1 MHNVLICRLLKQI
14 VRGIFA
20 RFVAKK
26 RYWGRSFMDSKFLGI
41 NSLISGWITAYLLAL
56 LCLYFIRRTSFFD
69 SLVHRLKQASSSNFI
84 KRNSDLLAAFS
95 VVLSLGLSLSVL
107 MSFQP
112 DQDSLISAFIIKVA
126 GESVWTRYS
135 FLFDDLLISV
145 GVLLIILLIPT
156 INKFFSKIY
165 QKIDYY
171 RETRFRVI
179 KYQNLEIFTPNRM
192 VGLLVMIAKYFRF
205 SIISMIGLFFM
216 TLVFSLYPQ
225 TEGFARTVLYNMNE
239 VLLTFWKNL
248 INFIPDLFALV
259 VIAFFTRFALRLL
272 RFFYEGMQQG
282 KIRFSSIHP
291 EVVEP
296 TYQILRFLVIAFAL
310 VAAFP
315 FIPGSSSPMFRGL
328 SIFVGFLIS
337 LGSTSLI
344 TNIISGIVLTYSRG
358 LKIGDRVKIGET
370 IGDVVDRT
378 LLITRVRTIKNVV
391 ITIPNV
397 VVMQNE
403 IINFSSEARDAGLI
417 LHTSVTIGYDEPWR
431 NVQKLLVT
439 AALETVDIMEYPEPY
454 VLKTSL
460 DNHYITYEL
469 NAYTDRPL
477 LMEDIYSELHQNIL
491 DKFNQA
497 EVEILSP
504 TYFAFRDGQSTTIN
518 QVEITGNGSKPSKEN
533 HTTSYRSYR
542 EKTQPLGSR

>member
-1 MHNVLICRLLKQI
+1 
-14 VRGIFA
+14 
-20 RFVAKK
+20 
-26 RYWGRSFMDSKFLGI
+26 MDTKFLGI
-41 NSLISGWITAYLLAL
+41 NTLISGWITAYLLAL
-56 LCLYFIRRTSFFD
+56 LCLYFIRRTTFFE
-69 SLVHRLKQASSSNFI
+69 SLVNRLKGGSSSKFI
-84 KRNSDLLAAFS
+84 KRNSDLLVAFS
-95 VVLSLGLSLSVL
+95 LVISLGLSLSIL

-112 DQDSLISAFIIKVA
+112 DKDSIISTFIINIF
-126 GESVWTRYS
+126 GESVWTQYNYV
-135 FLFDDLLISV
+135 FDDLLISL

-156 INKFFSKIY
+156 INLLFSKIY

-179 KYQNLEIFTPNRM
+179 KYQNLEIFTPNRLVSILVMVTKYFRVSILSM
-192 VGLLVMIAKYFRF
+192 VGLL
-205 SIISMIGLFFM
+205 FM

-225 TEGFARTVLYNMNE
+225 TEGFAHTVLHNMNE
-239 VLLTFWKNL
+239 VLKSFWENF
-248 INFIPDLFALV
+248 INFIPDLFALL
-259 VIAFFTRFALRLL
+259 VIALFTRFALRML
-272 RFFYEGMQQG
+272 RFFYDGLQEG

-296 TYQILRFLVIAFAL
+296 TYQIIRFLVVAFAL

-315 FIPGSSSPMFRGL
+315 YIPGSSSPMFRGL

-337 LGSTSLI
+337 LGSTSLV

-358 LKIGDRVKIGET
+358 LRIGDRVKIGET

-403 IINFSSEARDAGLI
+403 IINYSSEARNAGLI
-417 LHTSVTIGYDEPWR
+417 LHTCVTIGYDEPWR
-431 NVQKLLVT
+431 NVQELLVK
-439 AALETVDIMEYPEPY
+439 AALETLDIMEYPEPF
-454 VLKTSL
+454 VLETSL

-469 NAYTDRPL
+469 NAFTDNPL
-477 LMEDIYSELHQNIL
+477 RMEEIYSDLHKNIL

-504 TYFAFRDGQSTTIN
+504 TYFAFRDGQGSTIT
-518 QVEITGNGSKPSKEN
+518 QVEVTGNGTKPSKEK
-533 HTTSYRSYR
+533 HTNPYYNYR

>member
-1 MHNVLICRLLKQI
+1 
-14 VRGIFA
+14 
-20 RFVAKK
+20 
-26 RYWGRSFMDSKFLGI
+26 MDTKFLGI
-41 NSLISGWITAYLLAL
+41 NTLISGWITAYLLAL
-56 LCLYFIRRTSFFD
+56 LCLFFIRRTSFFD
-69 SLVHRLKQASSSNFI
+69 SLVNRLNSGSSNRFV
-84 KRNSDLLAAFS
+84 KRNSDLLVAFTL
-95 VVLSLGLSLSVL
+95 VISLGLSLSIL

-112 DQDSLISAFIIKVA
+112 DQDSKISAMIITIA
-126 GESVWTRYS
+126 GETFWTKYNY
-135 FLFDDLLISV
+135 LIDDILITL
-145 GVLLIILLIPT
+145 GVLLVILLIPT
-156 INKFFSKIY
+156 INIIFSKIY

-192 VGLLVMIAKYFRF
+192 VGLLVMVTKYFRF
-205 SIISMIGLFFM
+205 SILSLVGILFM
-216 TLVFSLYPQ
+216 TMVFSIYPQ
-225 TEGFARTVLYNMNE
+225 TEGFAHSVLLSMNE
-239 VLLTFWKNL
+239 VLSTFWKNF
-248 INFIPDLFALV
+248 INFIPDLFAIL
-259 VIAFFTRFALRLL
+259 VIALFTRFVLRLL
-272 RFFYEGMQQG
+272 RFFYEGLQQG

-296 TYQILRFLVIAFAL
+296 TYQILRFLVVAFAL

-315 FIPGSSSPMFRGL
+315 YIPGSSSPMFRGL

-370 IGDVVDRT
+370 IGDVIDRT
-378 LLITRVRTIKNVV
+378 LLVTRVRTIKNVV

-403 IINFSSEARDAGLI
+403 IINYSSEARDAGLI

-431 NVQKLLVT
+431 NVEKLLVT
-439 AALETVDIMEYPEPY
+439 AALETIDVMEYPGPY

-469 NAYTDRPL
+469 NAFTDNPIR
-477 LMEDIYSELHQNIL
+477 MDDIYSELHQNIL

-504 TYFAFRDGQSTTIN
+504 TYFAFRDGQSSTIS
-518 QVEITGNGSKPSKEN
+518 QVEISGNGSKPGSTKYSS
-533 HTTSYRSYR
+533 SYNSYR
-542 EKTQPLGSR
+542 EETQPLGSR

>member
-1 MHNVLICRLLKQI
+1 
-14 VRGIFA
+14 
-20 RFVAKK
+20 
-26 RYWGRSFMDSKFLGI
+26 MDSRFLGI
-41 NSLISGWITAYLLAL
+41 NTLISGWIAAHLLAIL
-56 LCLYFIRRTSFFD
+56 SVYFLGRTDFFN
-69 SLVHRLKQASSSNFI
+69 SLVNLLERTTPNEFV
-84 KRNSDLLAAFS
+84 KRYSRWLVAFGLVIS
-95 VVLSLGLSLSVL
+95 IGLSLSIL
-107 MSFQP
+107 MSFEP
-112 DQDSLISAFIIKVA
+112 DQDGLVGDIANKFA
-126 GESVWTRYS
+126 PESVWRGYTY
-135 FLFDDLLISV
+135 FFDDLLIIF
-145 GVLLIILLIPT
+145 GVLFIIAFIPT
-156 INKFFSKIY
+156 INLIFTKVFLKIE
-165 QKIDYY
+165 YY
-171 RETRFRVI
+171 RDTRFRVL

-192 VGLLVMIAKYFRF
+192 VGVLFAIAKYFRF
-205 SIISMIGLFFM
+205 AIILLVGFLFL

-225 TEGFARTVLYNMNE
+225 TEGFALTLLYKMNE
-239 VLLTFWKNL
+239 TLIAFWKKIL
-248 INFIPDLFALV
+248 AFIPNMVALS
-259 VIAFFTRFALRLL
+259 VIVLCTRLALRLL
-272 RFFYEGMQQG
+272 HFFYEGLQQG
-282 KIRFSSIHP
+282 KIKFSSIHP

-315 FIPGSSSPMFRGL
+315 YIPGSSSPMFRGL

-337 LGSTSLI
+337 LGSTSLV

-358 LKIGDRVKIGET
+358 LKIGDRVQ
-370 IGDVVDRT
+370 IGDTVGDVIDRT

-403 IINFSSEARDAGLI
+403 IINYSAEAQNDGLI

-431 NVQKLLVT
+431 NVQRLLIT
-439 AALETVDIMEYPEPY
+439 SALETVDILEYPQPY

-469 NAYTDRPL
+469 NAFTDNPL
-477 LMEDIYSELHQNIL
+477 RMAEIYSELHQNVL
-491 DKFNQA
+491 DKFNLA

-504 TYFAFRDGQSTTIN
+504 TYFAFRDGQDSTIH
-518 QVEITGNGSKPSKEN
+518 EIEISGNGSGEASKN

>member
-1 MHNVLICRLLKQI
+1 
-14 VRGIFA
+14 
-20 RFVAKK
+20 
-26 RYWGRSFMDSKFLGI
+26 MDFKFLGI
-41 NSLISGWITAYLLAL
+41 NTLISGWITAYLLAL
-56 LCLYFIRRTSFFD
+56 LCLYFIRRTVFFD
-69 SLVHRLKQASSSNFI
+69 SIVNRIKRASASSFVQ
-84 KRNSDLLAAFS
+84 RNSDLLAAFS
-95 VVLSLGLSLSVL
+95 LVITLGFSLSIL

-112 DQDSLISAFIIKVA
+112 EQDGIISAFIIKIA
-126 GESVWTRYS
+126 GEQVWTQYNY
-135 FLFDDLLISV
+135 LFDDLLITL

-156 INKFFSKIY
+156 INLLFSKIY

-192 VGLLVMIAKYFRF
+192 VGILVIITKYFRF
-205 SIISMIGLFFM
+205 SILSMVGLLFM

-225 TEGFARTVLYNMNE
+225 TEGFAHSVLYNMNE
-239 VLLTFWKNL
+239 VLTTFWENL
-248 INFIPDLFALV
+248 INFIPNLFALV
-259 VIAFFTRFALRLL
+259 VIAIFTRFALRLL
-272 RFFYEGMQQG
+272 RFFYDGLQQG

-296 TYQILRFLVIAFAL
+296 TYQILRFLVVAFAL

-315 FIPGSSSPMFRGL
+315 YIPGSSSPMFRGL

-337 LGSTSLI
+337 LGSTSLV

-358 LKIGDRVKIGET
+358 LKIGDRVKIDET

-403 IINFSSEARDAGLI
+403 IINYSSEARDAGLI

-431 NVQKLLVT
+431 NVQKLLIT
-439 AALETVDIMEYPEPY
+439 AALQTTDVMEYPKPY

-469 NAYTDRPL
+469 NAFTDNPL
-477 LMEDIYSELHQNIL
+477 RMEDIYSELHQNIL

-504 TYFAFRDGQSTTIN
+504 TYFAFRDGQSSTIN
-518 QVEITGNGSKPSKEN
+518 QVETTGNGSKPETEK
-533 HTTSYRSYR
+533 HTTSYQSYR

>member
-1 MHNVLICRLLKQI
+1 
-14 VRGIFA
+14 
-20 RFVAKK
+20 
-26 RYWGRSFMDSKFLGI
+26 MDSRFLGI
-41 NSLISGWITAYLLAL
+41 NTLISGWITAHLLAVL
-56 LCLYFIRRTSFFD
+56 SVYFLGRTDLFD
-69 SLVHRLKQASSSNFI
+69 SMVKWLERTTPTGFVN
-84 KRNSDLLAAFS
+84 RNSRWLIAFLL
-95 VVLSLGLSLSVL
+95 VITIGVSLSIL
-107 MSFQP
+107 LSFEP
-112 DQDSLISAFIIKVA
+112 DQDGLVASLFKKLTA
-126 GESVWTRYS
+126 ESKWTQYYS
-135 FLFDDLLISV
+135 LFDDLLIALSI
-145 GVLLIILLIPT
+145 LFIIAFIPS
-156 INKFFSKIY
+156 INSIFTRVFRIIEHY
-165 QKIDYY
+165 QN
-171 RETRFRVI
+171 TRFRVI

-192 VGLLVMIAKYFRF
+192 VGFLILISKYVRLAILFLVGI
-205 SIISMIGLFFM
+205 LFM

-225 TEGFARTVLYNMNE
+225 TEGLAQTLLHNMNE
-239 VLLTFWKNL
+239 VLTAFWEKILAFVPNL
-248 INFIPDLFALV
+248 LALLVIV
-259 VIAFFTRFALRLL
+259 VITRFALRLL
-272 RFFYEGMQQG
+272 HFFYEGLQQG

-296 TYQILRFLVIAFAL
+296 TYQLLRFLVFAFAL

-315 FIPGSSSPMFRGL
+315 YIPGSSSPMFKGL

-358 LKIGDRVKIGET
+358 LKIGDRVKIGDT
-370 IGDVVDRT
+370 IGDVIDRT

-403 IINFSSEARDAGLI
+403 IVNYSSEAQDAGLI

-431 NVQKLLVT
+431 NVQKLLIT
-439 AALETVDIMEYPEPY
+439 AALKTNDIIEYPKPY
-454 VLKTSL
+454 VLKTNL

-469 NAYTDRPL
+469 NAFTTDAAR
-477 LMEDIYSELHQNIL
+477 MDEIYSELHQNIL

-504 TYFAFRDGQSTTIN
+504 TYFAFRDGQKTTIH
-518 QVEITGNGSKPSKEN
+518 QVEISGNGKGSRKHN
-533 HTTSYRSYR
+533 TSYNSYR

>member
-1 MHNVLICRLLKQI
+1 
-14 VRGIFA
+14 
-20 RFVAKK
+20 
-26 RYWGRSFMDSKFLGI
+26 MDSKFLGI

-56 LCLYFIRRTSFFD
+56 LCLYFIRRTSFFE

-84 KRNSDLLAAFS
+84 KRNSDLLVAFS
-95 VVLSLGLSLSVL
+95 VVISLGLSLSIL

-112 DQDSLISAFIIKVA
+112 DQDSLISTFIIKVV
-126 GESVWTRYS
+126 GESVWTRYN
-135 FLFDDLLISV
+135 FLFDDLLISA

-156 INKFFSKIY
+156 INILFSKIY

-192 VGLLVMIAKYFRF
+192 VGLLVIITRYFRF
-205 SIISMIGLFFM
+205 SILSMIGLFFL

-225 TEGFARTVLYNMNE
+225 TEGFAHSVLYSMNE
-239 VLLTFWKNL
+239 VLTTFWDNM
-248 INFIPDLFALV
+248 INFIPDLFALL
-259 VIAFFTRFALRLL
+259 VIGIFTRFVLRLL
-272 RFFYEGMQQG
+272 RFFYEGMQAG
-282 KIRFSSIHP
+282 KIKFTSIHP

-315 FIPGSSSPMFRGL
+315 YIPGSSSPMFRGL

-403 IINFSSEARDAGLI
+403 IVNFSSEARDAGLI

-431 NVQKLLVT
+431 NVQKLLIT

-469 NAYTDRPL
+469 NAYTDKPL
-477 LMEDIYSELHQNIL
+477 RMQEIYSELHQNIL
-491 DKFNQA
+491 DKFNLA

-504 TYFAFRDGQSTTIN
+504 TYFAFRDGQSTTIH
-518 QVEITGNGSKPSKEN
+518 QVEISGNGTKPRKEKQ
-533 HTTSYRSYR
+533 TTTYHSYR

>member
-1 MHNVLICRLLKQI
+1 
-14 VRGIFA
+14 
-20 RFVAKK
+20 
-26 RYWGRSFMDSKFLGI
+26 MDSKFLGI

-56 LCLYFIRRTSFFD
+56 LCLYFIRRTSFFE

-84 KRNSDLLAAFS
+84 KRNSDLLVAFS
-95 VVLSLGLSLSVL
+95 VVISLGLSLSIL

-112 DQDSLISAFIIKVA
+112 DQDSLISTFIIKVV
-126 GESVWTRYS
+126 GESVWTRYN
-135 FLFDDLLISV
+135 FLFDDLLISA

-156 INKFFSKIY
+156 INILFSKIY

-192 VGLLVMIAKYFRF
+192 VGLLVIITRYFRF
-205 SIISMIGLFFM
+205 SILSMIGLFFL

-225 TEGFARTVLYNMNE
+225 TEGFAHSVLYSMNE
-239 VLLTFWKNL
+239 VLTTFWDNM
-248 INFIPDLFALV
+248 INFIPDLFALL
-259 VIAFFTRFALRLL
+259 VIGIFTRFVLRLL
-272 RFFYEGMQQG
+272 RFFYEGMQAG
-282 KIRFSSIHP
+282 KIKFTSIHP

-315 FIPGSSSPMFRGL
+315 YIPGSSSPMFRGL

-403 IINFSSEARDAGLI
+403 IVNFSSEARDAGLI

-431 NVQKLLVT
+431 NVQKLLIT

-469 NAYTDRPL
+469 NAYTDKPL
-477 LMEDIYSELHQNIL
+477 RMQDIYSELHQNIL
-491 DKFNQA
+491 DKFNLA

-504 TYFAFRDGQSTTIN
+504 TYFAFRDGQSTTIH
-518 QVEITGNGSKPSKEN
+518 QVEISGNGTKPRKEKQ
-533 HTTSYRSYR
+533 TTTYHSYR

>member
-1 MHNVLICRLLKQI
+1 
-14 VRGIFA
+14 
-20 RFVAKK
+20 
-26 RYWGRSFMDSKFLGI
+26 MDNKFLGI
-41 NSLISGWITAYLLAL
+41 DSLISSWITAYLLAL
-56 LCLYFIRRTSFFD
+56 LCLYFIRKTSFFE
-69 SLVHRLKQASSSNFI
+69 SLVNRMRQASSSNFVR
-84 KRNSDLLAAFS
+84 RNTELLAAFCL
-95 VVLSLGLSLSVL
+95 VIFLGLSLSIL

-112 DQDSLISAFIIKVA
+112 DQDSIISGLIIKIF
-126 GESVWTRYS
+126 GESVWTKYN
-135 FLFDDLLISV
+135 FMFDDLLISL

-156 INKFFSKIY
+156 INLLFSKIY

-192 VGLLVMIAKYFRF
+192 MGILVMITRYFRV
-205 SIISMIGLFFM
+205 SILSMIGLIFI

-225 TEGFARTVLYNMNE
+225 TEGFANSVLSSMND
-239 VLLTFWKNL
+239 VLRTFWENL

-259 VIAFFTRFALRLL
+259 VIGMFTRFILRLL
-272 RFFYEGMQQG
+272 RFFYDGLQEG

-296 TYQILRFLVIAFAL
+296 TYQILRFLVFAFAL

-315 FIPGSSSPMFRGL
+315 YIPGSSSPMFRGL

-378 LLITRVRTIKNVV
+378 LLITRVRTVKNVV

-403 IINFSSEARDAGLI
+403 IVNYSSEARNSGLI

-431 NVQKLLVT
+431 KVQRLLMN
-439 AALETVDIMEYPEPY
+439 AALDTIDILEYPKPF

-460 DNHYITYEL
+460 DNHYISYEL
-469 NAYTDRPL
+469 NAFTDNPL
-477 LMEDIYSELHQNIL
+477 RMEKIYSELHQNIL
-491 DKFNQA
+491 DRFNQA

-504 TYFAFRDGQSTTIN
+504 TYFAFRDGESSTIP
-518 QVEITGNGSKPSKEN
+518 QVQVSGNGSRP
-533 HTTSYRSYR
+533 TTEKYPTPYRTFR
-542 EKTQPLGSR
+542 EKTQPLASR

>member
-1 MHNVLICRLLKQI
+1 
-14 VRGIFA
+14 
-20 RFVAKK
+20 
-26 RYWGRSFMDSKFLGI
+26 MDSKFLGI

-439 AALETVDIMEYPEPY
+439 AARETVDIMEYPEPY

>member
-1 MHNVLICRLLKQI
+1 
-14 VRGIFA
+14 
-20 RFVAKK
+20 
-26 RYWGRSFMDSKFLGI
+26 
-41 NSLISGWITAYLLAL
+41 
-56 LCLYFIRRTSFFD
+56 
-69 SLVHRLKQASSSNFI
+69 
-84 KRNSDLLAAFS
+84 
-95 VVLSLGLSLSVL
+95 
-107 MSFQP
+107 
-112 DQDSLISAFIIKVA
+112 
-126 GESVWTRYS
+126 
-135 FLFDDLLISV
+135 
-145 GVLLIILLIPT
+145 
-156 INKFFSKIY
+156 
-165 QKIDYY
+165 
-171 RETRFRVI
+171 
-179 KYQNLEIFTPNRM
+179 
-192 VGLLVMIAKYFRF
+192 
-205 SIISMIGLFFM
+205 MIGLFFM

-225 TEGFARTVLYNMNE
+225 TEGFAHTVLSSMNE
-239 VLLTFWKNL
+239 VLTTFWDNM
-248 INFIPDLFALV
+248 INFIPNLFALL
-259 VIAFFTRFALRLL
+259 VIAIFTRFALRLL
-272 RFFYEGMQQG
+272 RFFYDGMQQG
-282 KIRFSSIHP
+282 KIKFSSIHP

-296 TYQILRFLVIAFAL
+296 TYQILRFLVVAFAL

-315 FIPGSSSPMFRGL
+315 YIPGSSSPMFRGL

-337 LGSTSLI
+337 LGSTSLV

-403 IINFSSEARDAGLI
+403 IVNFSSEARDAGLI

-431 NVQKLLVT
+431 NVQKLLIT
-439 AALETVDIMEYPEPY
+439 AALETVDIMVHPEPY

-469 NAYTDRPL
+469 NAYTDQPL
-477 LMEDIYSELHQNIL
+477 RMQDIYSELHQNIL

-504 TYFAFRDGQSTTIN
+504 TYFAFRDGQTTTIN
-518 QVEITGNGSKPSKEN
+518 KVEISGNGSKPSKEK
-533 HTTSYRSYR
+533 HTTSYHSYR